1 MYNKSWTASF
11 PYEYSYSEVMTL
23 SSSAKLFDTQSSR
36 SFQAHCQHA
45 RSW

>member
-1 MYNKSWTASF
+1 MYNKSYTASF

-23 SSSAKLFDTQSSR
+23 SSLAKLFDTWSSR
-36 SFQAHCQHA
+36 SLQAHRQHA